1 MNVSMLFADRLR
13 LSLVPILRMVSI
25 SFLLV
30 VVLPNKA
37 QVSVLCLHI
46 SFTRGFLLYKIT
58 LFVIFSIASIN
69 SLVLI
74 LFLILLMCPFPSKI
88 KYVIHFYFF
97 RKALSSHK
105 MAYHIIQL
113 YSNGDKKENHVA
125 TVGKV
130 KLLICIL
137 YP

>member
-1 MNVSMLFADRLR
+1 
-13 LSLVPILRMVSI
+13 MVLTPTSY
-25 SFLLV
+25 
-30 VVLPNKA
+30 N
-37 QVSVLCLHI
+37 
-46 SFTRGFLLYKIT
+46 KIT

-88 KYVIHFYFF
+88 KYVIHFCFF

-105 MAYHIIQL
+105 MAYHIIRL
-113 YSNGDKKENHVA
+113 YSNGDKKENRIA
-125 TVGKV
+125 IVGKV

>member
-1 MNVSMLFADRLR
+1 MNVSMLFSDRLR

-30 VVLPNKA
+30 VVLLNKA

-46 SFTRGFLLYKIT
+46 SFSRGFLSYKIT

-74 LFLILLMCPFPSKI
+74 LFLILRMCPVPSKI
-88 KYVIHFYFF
+88 K
-97 RKALSSHK
+97 
-105 MAYHIIQL
+105 
-113 YSNGDKKENHVA
+113 
-125 TVGKV
+125 
-130 KLLICIL
+130 
-137 YP
+137 

>member
-1 MNVSMLFADRLR
+1 MLFSDRLR

-30 VVLPNKA
+30 VILLNKA
-37 QVSVLCLHI
+37 QVRVLCLHI
-46 SFTRGFLLYKIT
+46 SFSSGFLSYKIT
-58 LFVIFSIASIN
+58 LFVIN

-88 KYVIHFYFF
+88 KYVIHFCFF

-105 MAYHIIQL
+105 TAYHIIQL
-113 YSNGDKKENHVA
+113 YSNGDKKENRIA